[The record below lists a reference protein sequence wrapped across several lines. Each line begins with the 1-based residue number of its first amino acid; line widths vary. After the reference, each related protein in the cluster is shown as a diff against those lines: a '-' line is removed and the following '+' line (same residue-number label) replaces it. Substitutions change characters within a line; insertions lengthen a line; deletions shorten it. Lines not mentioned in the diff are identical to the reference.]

1 MENFI
6 LGKEYTFEQIE
17 ESLVIHQILL
27 ESGNSRCYCKSDR
40 SGGLLIPEE
49 SEETMAKVMA
59 YRNSG
64 AFTRTFL
71 EQLKVVKKGIQLI
84 VW

>member
-27 ESGNSRCYCKSDR
+27 ESGNEIIGERFITIKERHPFFACCSFVMSEYSDKARYRCVYNDKR
-40 SGGLLIPEE
+40 NPRMWGEE
-49 SEETMAKVMA
+49 INKP
-59 YRNSG
+59 Y
-64 AFTRTFL
+64 
-71 EQLKVVKKGIQLI
+71 
-84 VW
+84 